1 MRLTARRGEIEILN
15 LIGATSNFIRSP
27 VLVEALTYVAIGV
40 FLGWMLSFIMVLYL
54 SPSLISYF
62 NQIEILPKKAA
73 DLLGLFGMI
82 LAGEFIAAVVLALVG
97 GTVAVSR
104 SLKRK

>member
-1 MRLTARRGEIEILN
+1 
-15 LIGATSNFIRSP
+15 
-27 VLVEALTYVAIGV
+27 
-40 FLGWMLSFIMVLYL
+40 
-54 SPSLISYF
+54 
-62 NQIEILPKKAA
+62 
-73 DLLGLFGMI
+73 MI